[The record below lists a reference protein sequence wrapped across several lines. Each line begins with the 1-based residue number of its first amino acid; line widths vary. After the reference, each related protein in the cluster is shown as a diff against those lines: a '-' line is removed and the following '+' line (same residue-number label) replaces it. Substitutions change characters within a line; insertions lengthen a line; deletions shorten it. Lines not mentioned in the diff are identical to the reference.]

1 MPKYILHYFS
11 GNGRAVV
18 PRAILCYAK
27 ADWVNSVVK
36 MQDQAKIKKS
46 DLCEFGQLSILE
58 IGDKKYSQSTAINIY
73 LGKTFKLMGK
83 DIEDNYQIISLL
95 MTYDDFTVPIY
106 KWYFSQ
112 YYSKSSKLY
121 KEAEE
126 KLKFFIER
134 FEKRYIDLG
143 KGKYFLGDEFTL
155 ADIFLATVIPSVF
168 DVMELKEN
176 YYKTNAPNLGELIK
190 RVKENE
196 LKEFYEK
203 YYV

>member
-27 ADWVNSVVK
+27 ADWVNSVVN
-36 MQDQAKIKKS
+36 MQDWAKIKKS
-46 DLCEFGQLSILE
+46 DLCEFGQLPILE

-112 YYSKSSKLY
+112 YYSNNSKLY
-121 KEAEE
+121 KDAEE

-134 FEKRYIDLG
+134 FEKRYVDLG

-176 YYKTNAPNLGELIK
+176 YYKTIAPNLGELIK

>member
-1 MPKYILHYFS
+1 MRKLAL
-11 GNGRAVV
+11 G
-18 PRAILCYAK
+18 LCVALLFFCSNNTSF
-27 ADWVNSVVK
+27 ASSTENENLN
-36 MQDQAKIKKS
+36 ARIKLLQERLK
-46 DLCEFGQLSILE
+46 EFQNRE
-58 IGDKKYSQSTAINIY
+58 Y
-73 LGKTFKLMGK
+73 K
-83 DIEDNYQIISLL
+83 D
-95 MTYDDFTVPIY
+95 
-106 KWYFSQ
+106 
-112 YYSKSSKLY
+112 
-121 KEAEE
+121 AEE

-134 FEKRYIDLG
+134 FEKRYVDLG

-176 YYKTNAPNLGELIK
+176 YYKTIAPNLGKLIK

>member
-1 MPKYILHYFS
+1 MWIF
-11 GNGRAVV
+11 
-18 PRAILCYAK
+18 
-27 ADWVNSVVK
+27 
-36 MQDQAKIKKS
+36 
-46 DLCEFGQLSILE
+46 
-58 IGDKKYSQSTAINIY
+58 TTINI
-73 LGKTFKLMGK
+73 KCEPFKFMGK

-95 MTYDDFTVPIY
+95 MTYDGFTVPIF
-106 KWYFSQ
+106 K
-112 YYSKSSKLY
+112 KLY
-121 KEAEE
+121 KDAEE

-176 YYKTNAPNLGELIK
+176 YYKTNAPNLGKLIK

>member
-27 ADWVNSVVK
+27 ADWVNSVVN
-36 MQDQAKIKKS
+36 MQDWAKIKKS
-46 DLCEFGQLSILE
+46 DLCEFGQLPILE
-58 IGDKKYSQSTAINIY
+58 ISDKKYSQSTAINIY

-121 KEAEE
+121 KDAEE

-134 FEKRYIDLG
+134 FGKRYVDLG

-176 YYKTNAPNLGELIK
+176 YYKTIAPNLGELIK

>member
-36 MQDQAKIKKS
+36 MQDWAKIKKS
-46 DLCEFGQLSILE
+46 DLCEFGQLPILE

-121 KEAEE
+121 KDAEE

-134 FEKRYIDLG
+134 FEKRYVDLG

-176 YYKTNAPNLGELIK
+176 YYKTIAPNLGELIK